1 LKSLNI
7 MNAMDY
13 VRYLVKNIGPRGSTC
28 GGEAQA
34 AYYVSDVLR
43 DMGLQPV
50 TEEFVSARSKYWPY
64 ALSAGVSL
72 FCVALF
78 ELGGRPETM
87 VALAMIVLNLV
98 AVILELSG
106 WPNPLRWLL
115 PKGCSQNVHARLQP
129 RAEVERQVVLVA
141 HLDTNRTPLLNS
153 SHAWE
158 LVFLCLLP
166 ASFVSAIALVAL
178 LVAWLVVP
186 QPVFRMLALLPALV
200 FLAAGLLMLQ
210 ADLTPYTVGA
220 DDNASAVG
228 VTLSLAGKLVR
239 QPLSHTEVW
248 FLLDGCEEVALYG
261 AEDFACRHEERL
273 RQAFW
278 IVLDSLGGAG
288 GSLHFTQRE
297 TLLRTVYSD
306 PDLVRIFSEV
316 ADAHPELCDGPLQLK
331 TGANATDGM
340 ALARH
345 GLRQIALLA
354 PGPKGS
360 ELLELHRL
368 SDNLQHVDSNLLRR
382 SEKFVWEVL
391 HRIDAESVP
400 RSFSEGESP

>member
-78 ELGGRPETM
+78 ELGGSPETM

>member
-1 LKSLNI
+1 MH

-28 GGEAQA
+28 NGEAQA

-50 TEEFVSARSKYWPY
+50 TEDFVSARSKYRPY
-64 ALSAGVSL
+64 ALSSGVSL
-72 FCVALF
+72 LCVALF
-78 ELGGRPETM
+78 ELGGRPETIA
-87 VALAMIVLNLV
+87 ALALIVLNLV
-98 AVILELSG
+98 TVILELSG
-106 WPNPLRWLL
+106 QPNPLRWLL

-129 RAEVERQVVLVA
+129 RGEVERQVVLVA

-166 ASFVSAIALVAL
+166 ASFTSAIALIVW

-210 ADLTPYTVGA
+210 ADLTPFSVGA

-228 VTLSLAGKLVR
+228 VTLGLASRLVR

-261 AEDFACRHEERL
+261 AEDFASRHEERL

-297 TLLRTVYSD
+297 TLLRSVYSD
-306 PDLVRIFSEV
+306 PELVRIFSEV
-316 ADAHPELCDGPLQLK
+316 ADAQPELCDGPLQLK
-331 TGANATDGM
+331 TGANATDGT

-354 PGPKGS
+354 PGPQGN

-368 SDNLQHVDSNLLRR
+368 SDDLQHVDSNLLRR

-391 HRIDAESVP
+391 RRIDAEPTSHSNPP
-400 RSFSEGESP
+400 RGEL